1 MSDIALRAADED
13 DVRAF
18 WAWRN
23 DESARAASFSPE
35 PVPFEQHERWYRE
48 RLADPHTLLYVVV
61 GPDAQPV
68 GYVRFALAGVRFA
81 LAGGEAEISIA
92 LDASTR
98 GRGYGT
104 AAIDRGC
111 EALLRGGLADRIV
124 ARVKLGNEISR
135 RAFLRAGFVE
145 RVRSDDALEL
155 VRIA

>member
-1 MSDIALRAADED
+1 LSDIALRAADED

-35 PVPFEQHERWYRE
+35 PVPFDQHERWYRE
-48 RLADPHTLLYVVV
+48 RLADPHTLLHVVV

-68 GYVRFALAGVRFA
+68 GYVRFA

>member
-68 GYVRFALAGVRFA
+68 GYVRFALAG
-81 LAGGEAEISIA
+81 GEAEISIA

-111 EALLRGGLADRIV
+111 EALLRGGLANRIV

>member
-1 MSDIALRAADED
+1 LSDIALRAADED

-35 PVPFEQHERWYRE
+35 PVPFDQHERWYRE

-68 GYVRFALAGVRFA
+68 GYVRFA

>member
-1 MSDIALRAADED
+1 LSDIALRAADED

-35 PVPFEQHERWYRE
+35 PVPFDQHERWYRE

-68 GYVRFALAGVRFA
+68 GYVRFALAG
-81 LAGGEAEISIA
+81 GEAEISIA
-92 LDASTR
+92 LDASTH

-111 EALLRGGLADRIV
+111 EALLGGGLADRIV
-124 ARVKLGNEISR
+124 ARVKFGNEISR

-145 RVRSDDALEL
+145 RARSDNALEL

>member
-1 MSDIALRAADED
+1 LSDIALRAADED

-68 GYVRFALAGVRFA
+68 GYVRFALAG
-81 LAGGEAEISIA
+81 GEAEISIA

-111 EALLRGGLADRIV
+111 EALVRGGLADRIV